1 MNHSF
6 DIDIAKEYGILEAVI
21 LDNIAHWIKHNEA
34 NEINYHDGDYWT
46 YNSTKAFTKVF
57 PYASQR
63 QIQNA
68 LKKLIEGGVIKTGNY
83 NKLAYDRTLWYA
95 LTKKGKSILHFGEM
109 DCTEN
114 VNGLNTDGKPIP
126 TINQTLNPTVKPTE
140 NTNGIYEQ
148 VVNLFNE
155 TCVSFPKVTKLSESR
170 KKSIH
175 ARLNTYSFDDFK
187 KCFEIAEES
196 DFLKGKNNR
205 DWQANFD
212 WLIKDQNMAK
222 VLDGN
227 YVNKCK
233 KPTIQQ
239 QPQGM
244 KPVDY
249 TDYLHDGVFDKEG
262 YDKACAEYKAWA
274 DSTRG

>member
-1 MNHSF
+1 M
-6 DIDIAKEYGILEAVI
+6 
-21 LDNIAHWIKHNEA
+21 
-34 NEINYHDGDYWT
+34 
-46 YNSTKAFTKVF
+46 
-57 PYASQR
+57 
-63 QIQNA
+63 
-68 LKKLIEGGVIKTGNY
+68 
-83 NKLAYDRTLWYA
+83 
-95 LTKKGKSILHFGEM
+95 
-109 DCTEN
+109 
-114 VNGLNTDGKPIP
+114 
-126 TINQTLNPTVKPTE
+126 
-140 NTNGIYEQ
+140 
-148 VVNLFNE
+148 FNE

-227 YVNKCK
+227 YVNKGK

-239 QPQGM
+239 KPQGM